1 MKFDVEY
8 RAWFYIEVE
17 ADDID
22 EAIEKAS
29 KERDE
34 FCERTPQISYSEL
47 SYANWEDAD
56 GKFHEED
63 FNY

>member
-1 MKFDVEY
+1 MTFNVEY

-17 ADDID
+17 ADSID
-22 EAIEKAS
+22 EAIEKAD
-29 KERDE
+29 KERDK

-47 SYANWEDAD
+47 SWANWDDAD
-56 GKFHEED
+56 GKFHEKD

>member
-1 MKFDVEY
+1 MKFNVEY
-8 RAWFYIEVE
+8 RAWVYIEVE
-17 ADDID
+17 ADCID
-22 EAIEKAS
+22 EAIEKAD
-29 KERDE
+29 KRCDE
-34 FCERTPQISYSEL
+34 FCEMTPQISCCEL